1 MILKQPAP
9 AKRAVKERPLGRGVQ
24 GVQALLSWL
33 LDLHLRRNNFLLF
46 IAAGL
51 PLGVPWDGSAGPQHS
66 RGLLCNGSPNHRS
79 PGEGK
84 VRMWGDRKVFSSWDL
99 LQQLLAMQLILQD
112 ICCCD

>member
-1 MILKQPAP
+1 M
-9 AKRAVKERPLGRGVQ
+9 Q
-24 GVQALLSWL
+24 GVQALLSCL
-33 LDLHLRRNNFLLF
+33 LDMHLHRNNFLLF

-66 RGLLCNGSPNHRS
+66 RGLLCTGSPNHRS

-99 LQQLLAMQLILQD
+99 LQQLLAMQLIFQD
-112 ICCCD
+112 KCCLDSLSTPHDIVPLPVLGLTASQG